1 MIKVGISGLGAVGSQ
16 LLQRLHV
23 RNDIELIVIYDS
35 DFSRIEKYSHG
46 QSAKIKVADSPKIE
60 REYIDLLFICT
71 PAGQHLECA
80 HRAVK
85 QGVAVISISDRISDV
100 LGLLELNEA
109 AKENKVVVVPGVGF
123 SPGLSCALAL
133 LAADEFDHVDEIH
146 IAKDG
151 TGGPACARQHHRA
164 LKRPSLDWRDGA
176 WVRRPGG
183 SGRELVWFPEPIG
196 GADCYRAALPEAVLL
211 QPVFPKSSRITAR
224 LSATRQDR
232 FTSWL
237 PMLIPPHNDG
247 GIGAVRVELR
257 GRILDQRATKIIG
270 AAASPSTTSAI
281 VAETLLRQVLSSNA
295 YGTKSLASLIQVKE
309 FITLVRQKGIKIFDF
324 DGIPSTNM
332 DS

>member
-1 MIKVGISGLGAVGSQ
+1 MVNL
-16 LLQRLHV
+16 
-23 RNDIELIVIYDS
+23 
-35 DFSRIEKYSHG
+35 
-46 QSAKIKVADSPKIE
+46 
-60 REYIDLLFICT
+60 
-71 PAGQHLECA
+71 
-80 HRAVK
+80 
-85 QGVAVISISDRISDV
+85 
-100 LGLLELNEA
+100 
-109 AKENKVVVVPGVGF
+109 KENQVVVVPGVGF
-123 SPGLSCALAL
+123 SPGLSCALTL
-133 LAADEFDHVDEIH
+133 LAADGFDHVDEIH

-196 GADCYRAALPEAVLL
+196 GADCYRAALPEAALL
-211 QPVFPKSSRITAR
+211 QPLFPKSSRITAR

-247 GIGAVRVELR
+247 GVGAVRVELR
-257 GRILDQRATKIIG
+257 GRILDQRVTKVIG

-281 VAETLLRQVLSSNA
+281 VAETLFRQVLSSNA
-295 YGTKSLASLIQVKE
+295 YGARSLASLIQVKE
-309 FITLVRQKGIKIFDF
+309 FITAVRQKGIKVFDF
-324 DGIPSTNM
+324 DGIPSANL